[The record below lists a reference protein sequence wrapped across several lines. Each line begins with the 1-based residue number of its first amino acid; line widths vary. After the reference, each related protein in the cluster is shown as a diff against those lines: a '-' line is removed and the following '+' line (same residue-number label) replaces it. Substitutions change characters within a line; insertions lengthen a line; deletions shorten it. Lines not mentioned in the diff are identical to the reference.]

1 MLASKLIKGQNF
13 SHKDPL
19 FRYIIE
25 ALVALCCP
33 VQVFLFMTVAS
44 VFVVIRHI
52 TYKFKQLFNIVCVEM
67 LKRIMPAS

>member
-1 MLASKLIKGQNF
+1 MLASKLIKGQKF

-19 FRYIIE
+19 FCYIIE

-33 VQVFLFMTVAS
+33 VQVFMAVAS

-52 TYKFKQLFNIVCVEM
+52 TYTFKQLFNIVCVEM
-67 LKRIMPAS
+67 L

>member
-44 VFVVIRHI
+44 VSVVFRHI
-52 TYKFKQLFNIVCVEM
+52 TYTFKQLFNTVCVKM
-67 LKRIMPAS
+67 L